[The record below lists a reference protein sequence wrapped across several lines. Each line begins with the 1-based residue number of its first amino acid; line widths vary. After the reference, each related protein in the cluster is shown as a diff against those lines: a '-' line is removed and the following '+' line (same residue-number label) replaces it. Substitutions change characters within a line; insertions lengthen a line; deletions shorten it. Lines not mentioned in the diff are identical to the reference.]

1 MEKKVKVKSIS
12 NADVTERY
20 LRTIERKSGRAVR
33 PYRADGFVNLMNK
46 YGTSKDT
53 SEHYYFQPEPTVPDD
68 VLSMF
73 YEGNG
78 LFAKIIDAPA
88 EEALKKGF
96 TLDGISDQS
105 ILDFAYEALDELDWE
120 EMAMT
125 SLKWARLFG
134 GSIAV
139 LLINDGRGLE
149 EPLDWKS
156 IKSIDDIR
164 IYDRSVIQPDYNSM
178 FSYDPTDPFGT
189 RGSRLGMPEYYHITS
204 RYGSFTV
211 HDSRCLVFQNG
222 ILPENCTN
230 SIYQLWGM
238 PEYIRLRRAIK
249 STELAHESAPK
260 MLDKSIQPI
269 YKVKNLA
276 SVLST
281 DDGEEILLRRLQ
293 AIDLARGMLNSIAID
308 ADGEDYDFKSFQFA
322 GVSDI
327 VDATCNYLSA
337 LTSIPQTILFGR
349 SPAGMNST
357 GQSDMENYYNYV
369 ERIQKRMLRSNLRY
383 LLSVIFQAGLYTQEV
398 EEIPNIK
405 IKFNSLWS
413 STEKEQTELE
423 QQKAAL
429 QQTKAQT
436 AQVYVDMG
444 AIDPTEIRQKLA
456 DSEEF
461 NVETILDD
469 YSDDEL
475 FDNMPQQEE
484 QENAAEPKA
493 SGKIFEQGDFN
504 DYAEGNSPDAA
515 PEATKLPQDMDVLT
529 HSDSSEMDGGPG
541 SGNFGHEGREGKIG
555 GSISSGKS
563 ETKSNGN
570 NVVKFKRPTYEEKE
584 KAFSD
589 MDYQAIFEELYSKY
603 MPDIFEAEK
612 KGDKETVY
620 KLQAEWDEENLKR
633 QSAPLKIL
641 GTYMEEGYYIA
652 ERDLNDPVAE
662 VFCPSTVNKE
672 AGCHDMHSIL
682 SSNGNENIPAFAIS
696 NSWVKLSKEEAK
708 EKVLNSAQKFG
719 SDVTFGGLSRSAE
732 KVIQTYTY
740 APAVSSAM
748 RKGEKTEQG
757 DKLKEIMDNTASP
770 ERKVYRGVTGD
781 FANKISNL
789 KVGDTFT
796 DKGFMSTSYDK
807 EVANQFAGEHG
818 VTMTINVPSGFG
830 KSMSISSYSMKPDEA
845 EVLLNAGSTLRIKS
859 NNGKEIEC
867 EVIDSNKDG
876 GEGSGNWGHE
886 GVEGQFG
893 GSAPGGGN
901 HNRMTDKNGGYTS
914 FSKEKKRFATPHKVT
929 RDELDK
935 CPDGSKVCFEQD
947 GKRVTYQKDKDG
959 TFTSNSPGAISVLS
973 ASEISSK
980 LSEYGTDASI
990 YTPDSASPN
999 YSIKRELY
1007 AEERKSAA
1015 PRTETKEM
1023 VDSILR
1029 RKTEKIWQEADDFT
1043 KDSLYSY
1050 TGNGYHEINSRL
1062 REGTVDSSEYIKKR
1076 VDAITDS
1083 ISKSKLEKDMWLTR
1097 GMSDTGAASFLGISL
1112 EAVIGTEDFDF
1123 NSLVGK
1129 TVSDEGFMSCGSTQ
1143 GAGMK
1148 NYVNYNIYCPAGTEA
1163 LYAEPFSNFGMG
1175 KGRNWNGTD
1184 KQEDFSGEF
1193 ETILQRGTK
1202 CRITKINK
1210 DKSGYVNV
1218 EMEVVSQK
1226 HKK

>member
-1 MEKKVKVKSIS
+1 
-12 NADVTERY
+12 
-20 LRTIERKSGRAVR
+20 
-33 PYRADGFVNLMNK
+33 MNK

-249 STELAHESAPK
+249 NTELAHESAPK

-276 SVLST
+276 SILST
-281 DDGEEILLRRLQ
+281 DDGEEAVLRRLQ
-293 AIDLARGMLNSIAID
+293 VIDLARGMINSVAID

-369 ERIQKRMLRSNLRY
+369 ERIQKRMLKSNLRY
-383 LLSVIFQAGLYTQEV
+383 LLSVIFRAGLYTREV

-413 STEKEQTELE
+413 STEKEQMELE

-444 AIDPTEIRQKLA
+444 AIDPTEIRKKLA

-475 FDNMPQQEE
+475 FENMPQQEE

-493 SGKIFEQGDFN
+493 PGKVFEQGDFN

-515 PEATKLPQDMDVLT
+515 PEATKLPQDMDGT
-529 HSDSSEMDGGPG
+529 NRDSMGFPIDKS
-541 SGNFGHEGREGKIG
+541 RKIG
-555 GSISSGKS
+555 Y
-563 ETKSNGN
+563 N
-570 NVVKFKRPTYEEKE
+570 NIIHK
-584 KAFSD
+584 
-589 MDYQAIFEELYSKY
+589 
-603 MPDIFEAEK
+603 
-612 KGDKETVY
+612 
-620 KLQAEWDEENLKR
+620 
-633 QSAPLKIL
+633 
-641 GTYMEEGYYIA
+641 
-652 ERDLNDPVAE
+652 
-662 VFCPSTVNKE
+662 
-672 AGCHDMHSIL
+672 
-682 SSNGNENIPAFAIS
+682 
-696 NSWVKLSKEEAK
+696 
-708 EKVLNSAQKFG
+708 
-719 SDVTFGGLSRSAE
+719 
-732 KVIQTYTY
+732 
-740 APAVSSAM
+740 
-748 RKGEKTEQG
+748 
-757 DKLKEIMDNTASP
+757 
-770 ERKVYRGVTGD
+770 
-781 FANKISNL
+781 
-789 KVGDTFT
+789 
-796 DKGFMSTSYDK
+796 
-807 EVANQFAGEHG
+807 
-818 VTMTINVPSGFG
+818 
-830 KSMSISSYSMKPDEA
+830 
-845 EVLLNAGSTLRIKS
+845 
-859 NNGKEIEC
+859 NN
-867 EVIDSNKDG
+867 DG
-876 GEGSGNWGHE
+876 GEGSGNFGHK
-886 GVEGQFG
+886 GVPGEVG
-893 GSAPGGGN
+893 GSAPSASAKGENVPCVGFARPDKLSYHAGYHGMKEMGLKSEDEYLNHAIEFLKQPCSDTIDGYVTEDGQVCRFNRTTGEYAKGVPGGKITTCFIARFNEKTGKAN
-901 HNRMTDKNGGYTS
+901 LEAANRYFDKCKNKEGVEEDAGE
-914 FSKEKKRFATPHKVT
+914 SKE
-929 RDELDK
+929 
-935 CPDGSKVCFEQD
+935 
-947 GKRVTYQKDKDG
+947 
-959 TFTSNSPGAISVLS
+959 NSS
-973 ASEISSK
+973 
-980 LSEYGTDASI
+980 
-990 YTPDSASPN
+990 
-999 YSIKRELY
+999 
-1007 AEERKSAA
+1007 
-1015 PRTETKEM
+1015 
-1023 VDSILR
+1023 
-1029 RKTEKIWQEADDFT
+1029 
-1043 KDSLYSY
+1043 
-1050 TGNGYHEINSRL
+1050 
-1062 REGTVDSSEYIKKR
+1062 
-1076 VDAITDS
+1076 
-1083 ISKSKLEKDMWLTR
+1083 
-1097 GMSDTGAASFLGISL
+1097 
-1112 EAVIGTEDFDF
+1112 
-1123 NSLVGK
+1123 
-1129 TVSDEGFMSCGSTQ
+1129 
-1143 GAGMK
+1143 
-1148 NYVNYNIYCPAGTEA
+1148 
-1163 LYAEPFSNFGMG
+1163 
-1175 KGRNWNGTD
+1175 
-1184 KQEDFSGEF
+1184 
-1193 ETILQRGTK
+1193 
-1202 CRITKINK
+1202 
-1210 DKSGYVNV
+1210 
-1218 EMEVVSQK
+1218 
-1226 HKK
+1226 

>member
-1 MEKKVKVKSIS
+1 MEKKVKVKPVS

-134 GSIAV
+134 GSIAI

-164 IYDRSVIQPDYNSM
+164 IYDRSVIQPDYSSM

-249 STELAHESAPK
+249 NTELAHESAPK

-269 YKVKNLA
+269 YKIKNLA
-276 SVLST
+276 SILST
-281 DDGEEILLRRLQ
+281 DDGEDAVLKRLQ
-293 AIDLARGMLNSIAID
+293 VIDLARGMLNSIAID

-383 LLSVIFQAGLYTQEV
+383 LLSVIFQAGLYTHEV

-413 STEKEQTELE
+413 STEKEQIELE

-444 AIDPTEIRQKLA
+444 SIDPTEIRKKLA

-475 FDNMPQQEE
+475 FENMLQQEE

-493 SGKIFEQGDFN
+493 PGKIFEKGDFN
-504 DYAEGNSPDAA
+504 DYAKGNSPDAA
-515 PEATKLPQDMDVLT
+515 PEATKLPQDMSEYTNHSVNADDEKWITVNGARVLLGEGGNVVKGPQNLKGKNLG
-529 HSDSSEMDGGPG
+529 SKAKKPSKNFKNEIEMYVGGGMGSIKEAFSEENISFIRENSEMTSKPLYRVEDRMFTVSKENLKPGAKFSFKDDLRSFSRGKNVIDKAIDEEIIDDMVIFKTTGKCEHFPVDKYYDNPYFSSQEESFVGGEFEVKGVSEMNGIQCYEISQVDTSDKKNENDSVENNEDGGSG
-541 SGNFGHEGREGKIG
+541 SGNFGHEGREGQI
-555 GSISSGKS
+555 
-563 ETKSNGN
+563 
-570 NVVKFKRPTYEEKE
+570 
-584 KAFSD
+584 
-589 MDYQAIFEELYSKY
+589 
-603 MPDIFEAEK
+603 
-612 KGDKETVY
+612 
-620 KLQAEWDEENLKR
+620 
-633 QSAPLKIL
+633 
-641 GTYMEEGYYIA
+641 
-652 ERDLNDPVAE
+652 
-662 VFCPSTVNKE
+662 
-672 AGCHDMHSIL
+672 
-682 SSNGNENIPAFAIS
+682 
-696 NSWVKLSKEEAK
+696 
-708 EKVLNSAQKFG
+708 
-719 SDVTFGGLSRSAE
+719 
-732 KVIQTYTY
+732 
-740 APAVSSAM
+740 
-748 RKGEKTEQG
+748 
-757 DKLKEIMDNTASP
+757 
-770 ERKVYRGVTGD
+770 
-781 FANKISNL
+781 
-789 KVGDTFT
+789 
-796 DKGFMSTSYDK
+796 
-807 EVANQFAGEHG
+807 
-818 VTMTINVPSGFG
+818 
-830 KSMSISSYSMKPDEA
+830 
-845 EVLLNAGSTLRIKS
+845 
-859 NNGKEIEC
+859 
-867 EVIDSNKDG
+867 
-876 GEGSGNWGHE
+876 
-886 GVEGQFG
+886 G
-893 GSAPGGGN
+893 GSAPGTELAENFGKVEQRLKSVIEEYDSMFGVLL
-901 HNRMTDKNGGYTS
+901 KG
-914 FSKEKKRFATPHKVT
+914 EATPEFMQK
-929 RDELDK
+929 
-935 CPDGSKVCFEQD
+935 FESL
-947 GKRVTYQKDKDG
+947 T
-959 TFTSNSPGAISVLS
+959 
-973 ASEISSK
+973 
-980 LSEYGTDASI
+980 
-990 YTPDSASPN
+990 
-999 YSIKRELY
+999 
-1007 AEERKSAA
+1007 EERK
-1015 PRTETKEM
+1015 
-1023 VDSILR
+1023 ILH
-1029 RKTEKIWQEADDFT
+1029 KQYNDLKAQMEDLDPKSSKNIEKRYCEEGHPTRQQIL
-1043 KDSLYSY
+1043 DSLPTEWKQKVSSY
-1050 TGNGYHEINSRL
+1050 IGEDEFY
-1062 REGTVDSSEYIKKR
+1062 EGTCAEIFQSQVSRWSREDYKILKHDRFIDEAIKLSSNKWNKG
-1076 VDAITDS
+1076 
-1083 ISKSKLEKDMWLTR
+1083 KLYR
-1097 GMSDTGAASFLGISL
+1097 GMSIPDEMLASLKPGETLKMKGLSSWSSDVSQAMLFAHSNPNPILI
-1112 EAVIGTEDFDF
+1112 VD
-1123 NSLVGK
+1123 K
-1129 TVSDEGFMSCGSTQ
+1129 TKGERNALSIAQMSCRQEEKEVIYGINQ
-1143 GAGMK
+1143 GFK
-1148 NYVNYNIYCPAGTEA
+1148 IKSIVENDVEYTEHGYREPI
-1163 LYAEPFSNFGMG
+1163 LRKRKVTVIEVEAETN
-1175 KGRNWNGTD
+1175 
-1184 KQEDFSGEF
+1184 E
-1193 ETILQRGTK
+1193 
-1202 CRITKINK
+1202 
-1210 DKSGYVNV
+1210 
-1218 EMEVVSQK
+1218 
-1226 HKK
+1226 